1 MTVDEIYELIAN
13 NIYANISVEDWE
25 KAILNIQGDNDAMG
39 INGYYIVSGNNL
51 PLDVDKFDNEVEFA
65 LMELHQITTEG
76 DENIWNCADFTLMPN
91 GEFSIDLN
99 WDSELEVL

>member
-13 NIYANISVEDWE
+13 NIYANIDAENWE
-25 KAILNIQGDNDAMG
+25 KAILYIQGDNDAMG
-39 INGYYIVSGNNL
+39 INGYYIMSGNKI
-51 PLDVDKFDNEVEFA
+51 PLDVSKFNDNVEFA

-76 DENIWNCADFTLMPN
+76 EGNIWNYAEFTLMPS

-99 WDSELEVL
+99 WDSELEDL